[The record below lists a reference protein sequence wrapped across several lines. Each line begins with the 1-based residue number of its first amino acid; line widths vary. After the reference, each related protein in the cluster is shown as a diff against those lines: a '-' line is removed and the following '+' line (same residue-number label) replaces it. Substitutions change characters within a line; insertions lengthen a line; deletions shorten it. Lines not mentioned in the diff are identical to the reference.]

1 MQLFKSFQLKYL
13 LIPLLLV
20 GSLLA
25 ITFATIFT
33 ITYTSTN
40 SDVEKALEMGA
51 ISPTQDPKGG
61 RFLYVKE
68 VVDTANTETTTY
80 YNFYQYSYSEDELN
94 EISKLL
100 SNDEGGFRYQGTDY
114 KFVAKSETLE
124 DGSKATMY
132 TLIDWS
138 EQRNTVVTL
147 GTTLLLVFF
156 ISLVIVGGLSYILAY
171 SATQPVKAAFDK
183 EKDLLANA
191 SHELKTPITVAKT
204 NIDLVLSDPSLTVAE
219 NKRWL
224 EGAKYQID
232 RMNSLILQMLEL
244 SRLERQDYQVE
255 KIDLN
260 ISNLIEGVLLSFEAG
275 CYENN
280 IRFVSSLQPDVYF
293 KCNKVETEKLI
304 TILVDN
310 AIKYT
315 PKGGEICVTL
325 AKTLKDISI
334 KVTNTGE
341 GIPPEQID
349 KIFDRFYKLDE
360 SHKEAGKSFGL
371 GLSIAKL
378 ISKSMGGDVTCF
390 SEVGRYTT
398 FEIIL
403 PIR

>member
-1 MQLFKSFQLKYL
+1 MQVFKSFQLRFL

-25 ITFATIFT
+25 ITFATIFGV
-33 ITYTSTN
+33 TYTSTK
-40 SDVEKALEMGA
+40 SDIDDALEAGA
-51 ISPTQDPKGG
+51 VSPSQTTKGG
-61 RFLYVKE
+61 KYFYVLK
-68 VVDTANTETTTY
+68 ETTKSGETTY
-80 YNFYQYSYSEDELN
+80 TPTNFYAYTSEEMQDFYS
-94 EISKLL
+94 LL
-100 SNDEGGFRYQGTDY
+100 S
-114 KFVAKSETLE
+114 E
-124 DGSKATMY
+124 DGSTCAFKGSHYAYVSMSETKEDGTYAVMY
-132 TLIDWS
+132 TLIEWS
-138 EQRNTVVTL
+138 EQRNTVLTL
-147 GTTLLLVFF
+147 GLTLATVFV
-156 ISLVIVGGLSYILAY
+156 ISLVIIAGLSYILSY
-171 SATQPVKAAFDK
+171 SATQPIKAAFDK
-183 EKDLLANA
+183 ERDLLANA

-204 NIDLVLSDPSLTVAE
+204 NIDLVLSDPTQTIAE

-244 SRLERQDYQVE
+244 SRLERNDYQVE
-255 KIDLN
+255 KADLN
-260 ISNLIEGVLLSFEAG
+260 ISNLIEGVLLSFEAR

-280 IRFVSSLQPDVYF
+280 VRFVSSLQPDVYF

-315 PKGGEICVTL
+315 PHGGEICVTL
-325 AKTLKDISI
+325 AKTLKNISI

-341 GIPPEQID
+341 GIPPEQVD

-378 ISKSMGGDVTCF
+378 ISTSMGGDVTCF

-398 FEIIL
+398 FEITL